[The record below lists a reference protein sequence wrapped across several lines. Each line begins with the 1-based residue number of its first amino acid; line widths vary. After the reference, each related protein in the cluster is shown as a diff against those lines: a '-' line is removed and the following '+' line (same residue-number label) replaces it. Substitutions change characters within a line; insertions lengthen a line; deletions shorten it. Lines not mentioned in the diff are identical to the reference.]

1 MKVRVYVEHLEEY
14 EVADEIFETLF
25 NLHSTDPHAIGTP
38 EQYELADKRIN
49 AITNK
54 PTFDYDENNFG
65 YDDYIV
71 GVYALNDEGMEVP
84 ILEY

>member
-1 MKVRVYVEHLEEY
+1 MKIRVYVEHIEEY
-14 EVADEIFETLF
+14 EVTDEIFKTIYDI
-25 NLHSTDPHAIGTP
+25 HSKSPLAEGTP
-38 EQYELADKRIN
+38 EQYELADKRIR

-54 PTFDYDENNFG
+54 PTFDLEDNFG

-71 GVYALNDEGMEVP
+71 GVYAFDSNGIEVP